1 MCFKLE
7 FKDVFLGICKLF
19 FRTKSKFLIFFSI
32 IIKKNHRFCNIQMTF
47 QMRHVIKISCQ
58 C

>member
-32 IIKKNHRFCNIQMTF
+32 IIKK
-47 QMRHVIKISCQ
+47 KS
-58 C
+58 